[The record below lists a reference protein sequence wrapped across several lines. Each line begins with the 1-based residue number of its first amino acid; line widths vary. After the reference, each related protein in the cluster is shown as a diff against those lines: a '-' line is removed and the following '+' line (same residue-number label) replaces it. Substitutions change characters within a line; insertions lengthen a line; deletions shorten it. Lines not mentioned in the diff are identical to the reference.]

1 MKIKKTIPLFFIII
15 SFLIAFYVWPQMP
28 DLIASHWG
36 VSGQVD
42 GYMSKFWGLFFMPFL
57 SVVLYILLLFLPKL
71 DPYKKNF
78 SEFQNHY
85 DNFMIVIFG
94 FFTYIYLLTIF
105 WNLYYHFNMIQF
117 LSPAFSILF
126 YFTGDL
132 ISKTKQNWFVG
143 IRTPWTISNPIVW
156 KKTHAIGSKLFKLI
170 GISSLF
176 GVLFPNQAFYFLL
189 IPNIFTVIFVFVF
202 SYLEYRKITNK

>member
-1 MKIKKTIPLFFIII
+1 MKKYIPLLFIII
-15 SFLIAFYVWPQMP
+15 SFFAALFVWPMMP
-28 DLIASHWG
+28 DLLASHWG
-36 VSGQVD
+36 VFGQVD
-42 GYMSKFWGLFFMPFL
+42 GYMTKFWGLFFMPFL
-57 SVVLYILLLFLPKL
+57 SVILYVLFLFLPKL

-78 SEFQNHY
+78 TEFQNHY

-105 WNLYYHFNMIQF
+105 WNLNYHFNMVQF

-143 IRTPWTISNPIVW
+143 IRTPWTMSSPIVW
-156 KKTHAIGSKLFKLI
+156 QKTHAIGSKLFKLVA
-170 GISSLF
+170 LF
-176 GVLFPNQAFYFLL
+176 SFFGLFFPNQAFYLL
-189 IPNIFTVIFVFVF
+189 FIPIIFTVIFVFVY
-202 SYLEYRKITNK
+202 SYIQYSRL